1 MSLPAVTA
9 PPSIHIKGA
18 RMHNLR
24 NVEVELPR
32 NRLTVV
38 TGVSGSGKSSLV
50 FDTLY
55 AEGHRRYVE
64 SLSSYARQFLARL
77 PKPDVDFI
85 HGCSPAIAIQQR
97 VISANPRSTVGSITE
112 VYDYL
117 RLLFARV
124 GRTYSPISGREV
136 TCDSVTTVVDYI
148 FERKAGTRVLLLCP
162 LSLPP
167 RRSLTKELEITLQKG
182 FGRLWHRQQI
192 LEIED
197 LLAFPT
203 SIDQLQ
209 ADDLRLLVDRFVL
222 EEPDDEEFRHRVAD
236 SVQTALLEGN
246 GSCFVKIDEGPLVPF
261 SDRFEADGMA
271 FEKPSEALFNFN
283 NPYGACP
290 RCEGFGRVL
299 GLDEELI
306 VPDRTL
312 SLARGAVHPWASLQ
326 NRNWISDFARLYPHF
341 PIDTPYYR
349 LTDAQREDLWFGAGG
364 IHSFFDQ
371 LQKQSYKVQNRILI
385 SRYRGYS
392 TCPEC
397 RGSRLRREATYVR
410 VGGHTI
416 DRLLALPIDELART
430 FAQLELEE
438 DRRPVAELIVREI
451 NSRLS
456 YLLDVG
462 LGYLSLN
469 RKASTLSGGETQRIN
484 LATSLGSSLVGSMYI
499 LDEPTIGLHP
509 RDTDR
514 LIGVLLRLRDL
525 GNTVVVVEHDE
536 TVMRRADWLIDM
548 GPLAGEEGGQVVAA
562 GPVDAVAAHP
572 ESLTGRYLAGKLG
585 LEPRLQPRP
594 PRGWVH
600 IAEAAEHNLK
610 GIDVDLPQGCLVGV
624 AGVSGSG
631 KTTLVKQILYPA
643 LREHL
648 GLTIPERPGLHR
660 SLSVEGLRPVSVELI
675 DQGALSVTS
684 RSNPATYSG
693 AYDAIRQLFAS
704 TPAAEARR
712 LPVGAFSYNAPGG
725 RCETCEGEGFITV
738 PMQFLPDVKLLC
750 ETCQG
755 RRFKQVVLEV
765 EYNGKNIHQVLEMTV
780 NESLAFFEKE
790 KKIVRRLEP
799 LVDVGLGYLRLG
811 QSTNTLSGGE
821 AQRLKL
827 AQHLLIRDG
836 KSTFF
841 IFDEPT
847 TGLHAA
853 DVHRLAYVFDRLV
866 DLGHT
871 VVVIEHNI
879 DLLLH
884 CDWLL
889 ELGPEGG
896 IGGGELVYA
905 GPPIDLAQS
914 GTTYTASYLRQALT
928 RSGAAVRS
936 AANHPADTKLS

>member
-1 MSLPAVTA
+1 MTQAPATKA
-9 PPSIHIKGA
+9 PPIHIKGA

-24 NVEVELPR
+24 NAEVQLPR

-85 HGCSPAIAIQQR
+85 HGCAPAIAIEQR
-97 VISANPRSTVGSITE
+97 VISSNPRSTVGSITE

-117 RLLFARV
+117 RLLFARL
-124 GRTYSPISGREV
+124 GRTFSPVSGREV
-136 TCDSVTTVVDYI
+136 SCDNVTTVIDYI
-148 FERKAGTRVLLLCP
+148 FEREAGTRVLLLCP
-162 LSLPP
+162 LHQTPGRTL
-167 RRSLTKELEITLQKG
+167 LKELEITLQKG
-182 FGRLWHRQQI
+182 FARLWLDQQVI
-192 LEIED
+192 EIED
-197 LLAFPT
+197 LLGFPEG
-203 SIDQLQ
+203 IDRLK
-209 ADDLRLLVDRFVL
+209 AADLRLLIDRFVL
-222 EEPDDEEFRHRVAD
+222 EPDDEEFRHRVAD

-246 GSCFVKIDEGPLVPF
+246 GQCFVKVGEGPLVPF
-261 SDRFEADGMA
+261 SDRFEADGLT
-271 FEKPSEALFNFN
+271 FEKPTESLFNFN

-290 RCEGFGRVL
+290 RCEGFGRVM
-299 GLDEELI
+299 GLDEDLI

-312 SLARGAVHPWASLQ
+312 SFANGAVHPWAGLQ
-326 NRNWISDFARLYPHF
+326 GREWVSGFLKLYPHF
-341 PIDTPYYR
+341 PADSPYYR
-349 LTDAQREDLWFGAGG
+349 LTDAQREELWFSPGG
-364 IHSFFDQ
+364 IHAFFDD
-371 LQKQSYKVQNRILI
+371 LQRHAYKVQNRILI

-392 TCPEC
+392 TCPDC

-430 FAQLELEE
+430 FADLQLED

-451 NSRLS
+451 NSRLR

-462 LGYLSLN
+462 LGYLSLD

-514 LIGVLLRLRDL
+514 LIDVLLRLRDL

-548 GPLAGEEGGQVVAA
+548 GPLAGELGGQVVAA
-562 GPVDAVAAHP
+562 GPVAEVAAHP

-585 LEPRLQPRP
+585 LRPPAQPRSP
-594 PRGWVH
+594 KGWVR
-600 IAEAAEHNLK
+600 IVEAAEHNLK
-610 GIDVDLPQGCLVGV
+610 GINVDFPLGCLVGV

-631 KTTLVKQILYPA
+631 KTTLVKQILYLA

-648 GLTIPERPGLHR
+648 GLTLPERPGLHR
-660 SLSVEGLRPVSVELI
+660 ALSLEGTKPSSVELI

-684 RSNPATYSG
+684 RSNPATYTG
-693 AYDAIRQLFAS
+693 AYDAIRQLFAD
-704 TPAAEARR
+704 TPAAEVRR
-712 LPVGAFSYNAPGG
+712 LPIGAFSYNAPGG

-738 PMQFLPDVKLLC
+738 PMQFLPDVKLPC
-750 ETCQG
+750 ETCNG

-765 EYNGKNIHQVLEMTV
+765 EYNGKNIHEVLEMTV
-780 NESLAFFEKE
+780 TEAVDFFQKE
-790 KKIVRRLEP
+790 KKIIKRLDP
-799 LVDVGLGYLRLG
+799 LLDVGLGYLRLG

-827 AQHLLIRDG
+827 AFHLQVRDG
-836 KSTFF
+836 KPMFF
-841 IFDEPT
+841 VFDEPT
-847 TGLHAA
+847 TGLHAH
-853 DVHRLAYVFDRLV
+853 DVHRLALVFDRLV

-896 IGGGELVYA
+896 VGGGELVFA
-905 GPPIDLAQS
+905 GRPLELAQT
-914 GTTYTASYLRQALT
+914 GTTFTAPYLKEAL
-928 RSGAAVRS
+928 ARS
-936 AANHPADTKLS
+936 AAGAA